1 MKPRYTACL
10 LAVVIG
16 SMLSACTIK
25 PPISIGQKEST
36 VGQGIVINLTN
47 TSDEH
52 VHEVVVDITSPDGEA
67 KQFVIPTLA
76 PHESFNLGWLKLDGW
91 PIPKG
96 SRVKVSAKGYTL
108 SVGPQTL

>member
-1 MKPRYTACL
+1 MKPRHLACTLAVVACL
-10 LAVVIG
+10 L
-16 SMLSACTIK
+16 LSACGTA

-47 TSDEH
+47 TSDQH
-52 VHEVVVDITSPDGEA
+52 LHEVVVDIESPEGEA

-96 SRVKVSAKGYTL
+96 STVKVSAKDFAMA
-108 SVGPQTL
+108 VGPQTL